1 GPKIFAKNCSSCHRY
16 DGHDGTGHA
25 PKDEP
30 TAADLKGFGSREWLS
45 GLLDPAQVSTRK
57 YFGGTK
63 FADSKMAK
71 FVKKDVAKY
80 SDEKKQELKTLIA
93 AVSAEA
99 ELKSQR
105 SEDEKERETIVKA
118 RELLKNG
125 SPCADCH
132 QFRTK
137 DEDATGPDLT
147 GYGSREW
154 LIGLITNPGHIRYYG
169 KRNDRMPAFGDERIL
184 DAQAIALVVD
194 WLRGDWFEP
203 PSTIVTRQQ
212 P

>member
-1 GPKIFAKNCSSCHRY
+1 
-16 DGHDGTGHA
+16 
-25 PKDEP
+25 
-30 TAADLKGFGSREWLS
+30 
-45 GLLDPAQVSTRK
+45 
-57 YFGGTK
+57 
-63 FADSKMAK
+63 MAK
-71 FVKKDVAKY
+71 FVKKDVSKFT
-80 SDEKKQELKTLIA
+80 SEQKEDLQILIA
-93 AVSAEA
+93 AASAEA

-105 SEDEKERETIVKA
+105 VMDEKDLEIITKG

-184 DAQAIALVVD
+184 DAQAIALVAD

-203 PSTIVTRQQ
+203 PSTIVRRQE